1 MSIDTLQ
8 ARVEQAL
15 RAAGV
20 MPVLTVDSV
29 EQGLRMSDALAEG
42 GLKTLELTLR
52 TPAAMAALA
61 AIKKARPDIL
71 VGAGT
76 VLTAEQVRASIDVG
90 ADFLVTPGTPPVLA
104 EALAGAQVPAVPGA
118 ATPTEFIALMALG
131 FRVCKLFPSNAFGG
145 LAMVRA
151 LAGPF
156 PDLKLCANGGINEAT
171 AADYLAEPNVVAV
184 GGSWMLPKA
193 WLAAGDWDKVRD
205 SAAKAAAIAAQVRAA
220 G

>member
-1 MSIDTLQ
+1 MTIETLQ
-8 ARVEQAL
+8 TRAEQAL

-29 EQGLRMSDALAEG
+29 DQGLRMVDALAEG
-42 GLKTLELTLR
+42 GLTTLELTLR
-52 TPAAMAALA
+52 TPAAMPALT

-76 VLTAEQVRASIDVG
+76 ILSVEQAQASLDVG
-90 ADFLVTPGTPPVLA
+90 ADFLVTPGTPPALA
-104 EALAGAQVPAVPGA
+104 EALAKMPIPVVPGA
-118 ATPTEFIALMALG
+118 ATPTEFVALMALG
-131 FRVCKLFPSNAFGG
+131 FRVCKLFPTNAVGG
-145 LAMVRA
+145 LAMVRG

-156 PDLKLCANGGINEAT
+156 PELRLCANGGIGETT
-171 AADYLAEPNVVAV
+171 AGDYLAEPNVVCV

-193 WLAAGDWDKVRD
+193 WLAAGEWDKVRD
-205 SAAKAAAIAAQVRAA
+205 SAAKAAAIAACAREA

>member
-1 MSIDTLQ
+1 MSIETLQ
-8 ARVEQAL
+8 DRAEQVL

-29 EQGLRMSDALAEG
+29 EQGLRMADALAEG

-52 TPAAMAALA
+52 TPAAMSALT

-90 ADFLVTPGTPPVLA
+90 ADFLVTPGTPPALA

-131 FRVCKLFPSNAFGG
+131 FRVCKLFPTNAVGG
-145 LAMVRA
+145 LAMVRG

-156 PDLKLCANGGINEAT
+156 PDLKLCANGGIGEAS
-171 AADYLAEPNVVAV
+171 AGDYLAEANVACV

-193 WLAAGDWDKVRD
+193 WLAAGDWDKVRE
-205 SAAKAAAIAAQVRAA
+205 SAGKAAQIVAEARGA

>member
-1 MSIDTLQ
+1 MSIETLQ
-8 ARVEQAL
+8 DRAEQVL
-15 RAAGV
+15 RTAGV

-29 EQGLRMSDALAEG
+29 DQGLRMAEALAEG

-52 TPAAMAALA
+52 TPAAMATLA

-76 VLTAEQVRASIDVG
+76 VLTAEQAQASIDVG
-90 ADFLVTPGTPPVLA
+90 ADFLVTPGTPAVLA
-104 EALAGAQVPAVPGA
+104 EALAKAPVPAVPGA

-131 FRVCKLFPSNAFGG
+131 FRVCKLFPTNAVGG
-145 LAMVRA
+145 LAMVKG

-156 PDLKLCANGGINEAT
+156 PDLKVCANGGISEASAT
-171 AADYLAEPNVVAV
+171 DYLAEPNVVAV

-193 WLAAGDWDKVRD
+193 WLAAGDWDKVRG
-205 SAAKAAAIAAQVRAA
+205 SAAKAAAIAASAA
-220 G
+220 GAG